1 MTSAIRIG
9 LDPREFAQDHE
20 PFDHD
25 IVLGTNETSRA
36 SSQQTRLAPIIVDL
50 TGTYSSASDRRSTS
64 PDASQLQG
72 CSSLIGPRRCLAA
85 KTVPRD
91 RVGEELSHH
100 STIVAVET
108 LATHPSVSEIIA
120 VSGRDEISLLQK
132 DIGLG
137 DQSIPYD
144 ELCMPD
150 QPARTTTSRHAKLRQ
165 RDRAAFRGTRCAR

>member
-9 LDPREFAQDHE
+9 LHPREFAQGHE
-20 PFDHD
+20 PFDHN
-25 IVLGTNETSRA
+25 IVLETTETSCT

-50 TGTYSSASDRRSTS
+50 MGTYSSASGRRSTS

-91 RVGEELSHH
+91 RVGEELSYH
-100 STIVAVET
+100 STIVVVET

-120 VSGRDEISLLQK
+120 VSGRDEISVLQK

-137 DQSIPYD
+137 DQSIP
-144 ELCMPD
+144 
-150 QPARTTTSRHAKLRQ
+150 
-165 RDRAAFRGTRCAR
+165 